1 MAASGVTPLA
11 KYKLVFLGVRT
22 FRPRASLVLVLV
34 LATRAPEIAFPRA
47 ACPTVDPSVEA
58 RGTGETGAA

>member
-1 MAASGVTPLA
+1 
-11 KYKLVFLGVRT
+11 
-22 FRPRASLVLVLV
+22 VLVLV